1 VVHALD
7 VGGKQGWIGKG
18 MKLISL
24 NTWSGRGGNRELLDF
39 FVRHKSTTDIF
50 CLQEVWEGGHDKKD
64 VWGPNVDSLLFTHL
78 NEILDGYVSF
88 FRPHFWGFF
97 GLAIFVKKDIKI
109 IEEGDIFIFK
119 DREHMFQDDDAVS
132 HARNL
137 EYVTIETP
145 KGVRTI
151 ATVHGLWN
159 GISKE
164 DTDERFIQAENVRRF
179 LDGIKEPHV
188 LCGDF
193 NLLPD
198 SESLKMIKGQHMRDL
213 IKEFGITSTR
223 SSFYK
228 KPERFAD
235 YTLVSQDIKVND
247 FKILPDEV
255 SDHLAMQ
262 LDFE

>member
-1 VVHALD
+1 
-7 VGGKQGWIGKG
+7 
-18 MKLISL
+18 MRLISL
-24 NTWSGRGGNRELLDF
+24 NTWSGRGGNKELLDF
-39 FVRHKSTTDIF
+39 FVRHKGADIF

-64 VWGPNVDSLLFTHL
+64 MWGPNVDSLLLTHL
-78 NEILDGYVSF
+78 NETLDGYRSF
-88 FRPHFWGFF
+88 FRPHFFGFF
-97 GLAIFVKKDIKI
+97 GLAIFVKNDIKI
-109 IEEGDIFIFK
+109 LEEGDIFVFK
-119 DREHMFQDDDAVS
+119 DREDMFQDDDAVN

-137 EYVTIETP
+137 EYVTIETA
-145 KGVRTI
+145 KGIRTI
-151 ATVHGLWN
+151 ANFHGLWN

-164 DTDERFIQAENVRRF
+164 DTKERFSQAENIVRF
-179 LDGIKEPHV
+179 LADLKDPHV

-193 NLLPD
+193 NLLPH
-198 SESLKMIKGQHMRDL
+198 SESLKMIEGPRMRNL

-223 SSFYK
+223 SSVYK

-235 YTLVSQDIKVND
+235 YTLVSEGIKVSD